1 MGVVYE
7 AFDRKRSQRI
17 CVKTAKLGFRQ
28 SLSPELEGALKV
40 RHPNICVVNEIHTA
54 QTPGGEVDFLTM
66 EFLEGVTLSAY
77 LAEHGKLAPRTPS
90 PSRDNCPPPL
100 PKHIAAISS
109 IAISRA
115 ATSWCAAAADGGMRA
130 VVTDFGLA
138 GEASDFAQELGTPRY
153 MAPELW
159 RGEAATKASDV
170 YALGVIL
177 YEMATGLGPGTHPA
191 PPSACVPGLDSRWD
205 RAVMACLSPA
215 GGRPPRSIRSAVA
228 PREEA
233 ALQSAPR

>member
-66 EFLEGVTLSAY
+66 EFLEGETLSALPRRARQT
-77 LAEHGKLAPRTPS
+77 LAAGRPFRRAPTVAQ
-90 PSRDNCPPPL
+90 PL
-100 PKHIAAISS
+100 PKHIAATSS

-115 ATSWCAAAADGGMRA
+115 ATSW
-130 VVTDFGLA
+130 
-138 GEASDFAQELGTPRY
+138 
-153 MAPELW
+153 
-159 RGEAATKASDV
+159 
-170 YALGVIL
+170 
-177 YEMATGLGPGTHPA
+177 
-191 PPSACVPGLDSRWD
+191 
-205 RAVMACLSPA
+205 
-215 GGRPPRSIRSAVA
+215 
-228 PREEA
+228 
-233 ALQSAPR
+233 